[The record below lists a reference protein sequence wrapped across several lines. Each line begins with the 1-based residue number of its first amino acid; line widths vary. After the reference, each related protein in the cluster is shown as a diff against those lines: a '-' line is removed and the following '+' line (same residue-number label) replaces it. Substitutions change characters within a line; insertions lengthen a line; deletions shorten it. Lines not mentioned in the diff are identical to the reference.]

1 VFTNLNIDLEQEAKR
16 HRKWRARLDIG
27 QLMVLSLIGLFS
39 IFILFDAVGRLYYLK
54 LSITKKDKK
63 NIQSLET
70 EVARIQSQVSLG
82 KNWNP
87 NMEKSLRD
95 LAKIK
100 AELELAIKAEEAAA
114 AALGAAVIE
123 SETPSDSEDKN
134 KS

>member
-1 VFTNLNIDLEQEAKR
+1 MFTNLNVDLEQEAKR

-27 QLMVLSLIGLFS
+27 QLMILSLIGLFS

-54 LSITKKDKK
+54 LSITQKDKK

-100 AELELAIKAEEAAA
+100 AELELAIQAEEAAA

>member
-1 VFTNLNIDLEQEAKR
+1 
-16 HRKWRARLDIG
+16 
-27 QLMVLSLIGLFS
+27 M
-39 IFILFDAVGRLYYLK
+39 YYLK